1 MLSINLFSKSKENT
15 IMSSFDRYYNVIK
28 VGDRVMDSES
38 SKIGY
43 ISEINSKDTSSLK
56 TRLSS
61 CVKFKGVG
69 FQFSPANL
77 MKIEKD
83 G

>member
-1 MLSINLFSKSKENT
+1 MNR
-15 IMSSFDRYYNVIK
+15 SFDRYYNVIK

-38 SKIGY
+38 GSIGYVSKIQ
-43 ISEINSKDTSSLK
+43 SKNMFSLK
-56 TRLSS
+56 VRLSD
-61 CVKFKGVG
+61 CVKIEGAKC
-69 FQFSPANL
+69 QYSPAKL